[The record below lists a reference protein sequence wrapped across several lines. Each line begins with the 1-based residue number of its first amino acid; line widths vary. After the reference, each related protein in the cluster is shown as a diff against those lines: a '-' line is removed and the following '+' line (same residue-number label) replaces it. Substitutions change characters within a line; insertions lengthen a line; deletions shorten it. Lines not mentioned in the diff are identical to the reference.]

1 MFHVSY
7 VPLQCMNSPDPWS
20 SLSIPLPQQLP
31 PALSLYLRKLVR
43 QNLDRLALKEAAN
56 PTVLDPGQLFDRL
69 CQPGSL
75 TVSVMQEL
83 EGLIDRHQMLLQQGV
98 KGRRSLHQNEQEI
111 FTLLGLRL
119 TRAFAGGTI
128 LIVDDT
134 PGNLKLLST
143 ALVQQGY
150 EVRNAIN
157 GSLALSGAKTI
168 RPDLILLDIMMPGMD
183 GYEVCTR
190 LKQDPQTQD
199 IPVIFISAIDGV
211 VDKVKAFEVGGVDYV
226 SKPFQIEEVLAR
238 IEHQLQISSLQ
249 SRLEEQ
255 NLRLQ
260 QDDRNRQSLELYYQ
274 QLWEG
279 SSDGM
284 YRSAADGSLKAVNQ
298 AFADTMGYDNP
309 QQVLDAGKNAADF
322 YMQPARWHEFVTQM
336 QQQGQVINFE
346 AEWRQRD
353 GEAIWVA
360 LTAQALTDD
369 VGQVL
374 TYEGRIQEIQDK
386 TAATQR
392 ENSRRRMKRLLISLF
407 PKVIAKKFLHDP
419 QNRFAQSFPQ
429 VTLLSI
435 TIDNQG
441 FDLTNPK
448 IIINRYNKI
457 MHLLETTAEQ
467 HGIEYIRSLGQSF
480 LVAAGIPT
488 VQADHADRVVRF
500 ALDLQK
506 QNLGLQ
512 MVIHSGPV
520 IAGIIGGEQRMS
532 YEMYGQTF
540 AFTQQLAAQSKAE
553 RILISD
559 VTRQMLSG
567 TYGLQVNVSSPIE
580 CCWL

>member
-1 MFHVSY
+1 LVLRLLM
-7 VPLQCMNSPDPWS
+7 LSPDFRS
-20 SLSIPLPQQLP
+20 SLEIPIPQQLA

-43 QNLDRLALKEAAN
+43 QNLDRLALKETTGSA
-56 PTVLDPGQLFDRL
+56 TLDPVQLFDRL
-69 CQPGSL
+69 NQPGSL
-75 TVSVMQEL
+75 SVLMMQEL
-83 EGLIDRHQMLLQQGV
+83 ETLVDRHQMLLQQGV
-98 KGRRSLHQNEQEI
+98 KGRRSLHENEQEI

-119 TRAFAGGTI
+119 TKAFAGGTI

-238 IEHQLQISSLQ
+238 IQHQLQIAHLQ

-260 QDDRNRQSLELYYQ
+260 ENDRNRQSLELYYQ

-284 YRSAADGSLKAVNQ
+284 YRAAADGALKAVNQ
-298 AFADTMGYDNP
+298 AFVDILGYDNP
-309 QQVLDAGKNAADF
+309 PQLMGAGKNIADL
-322 YMQPARWHEFVTQM
+322 YLQPAQWHEFVTQM
-336 QQQGQVINFE
+336 QQQGQVINFASE
-346 AEWRQRD
+346 LRQRD
-353 GEAIWVA
+353 GEVLWVS

-374 TYEGRIQEIQDK
+374 SYEGRIQEIQDK
-386 TAATQR
+386 TAAVQKD
-392 ENSRRRMKRLLISLF
+392 NSRRRMRRLLISLF
-407 PKVIAKKFLHDP
+407 PKVIAKKFIHDP
-419 QNRFAQSFPQ
+419 QNRFAHSFPQ

-435 TIDNQG
+435 TLDDQG

-448 IIINRYNKI
+448 TIISRYNKI
-457 MHLLETTAEQ
+457 MQLLETIAEQ
-467 HGIEYIRSLGQSF
+467 HGIEHLRSLGQAF
-480 LVAAGIPT
+480 LVVAGMPT
-488 VQADHADRVVRF
+488 AQADHADRMVRF

-506 QNLGLQ
+506 QSLGLR
-512 MVIHSGPV
+512 MGIHSGPV
-520 IAGIIGGEQRMS
+520 IAGIVGGEQRLS
-532 YEMYGQTF
+532 YEIYGPTL
-540 AFTQQLAAQSKAE
+540 AVTQQLAAQGKCD
-553 RILISD
+553 RILVSE

-567 TYGLQVNVSSPIE
+567 SYNLQVNVSGNIE
-580 CCWL
+580 SCWL